1 MLISVTCSSSKKH
14 QQTHTNSYCLH
25 WHPLVCW
32 CLTLQHTPRQSDW
45 RRASVQEG
53 ADYLLVSFIP
63 GNLGPSEEE
72 EDGAHLRRNAP
83 LTVEEQLAGCI
94 FSWRRIH

>member
-1 MLISVTCSSSKKH
+1 M
-14 QQTHTNSYCLH
+14 
-25 WHPLVCW
+25 
-32 CLTLQHTPRQSDW
+32 QH
-45 RRASVQEG
+45 EG

-63 GNLGPSEEE
+63 GNLGSSEEEEEEE
-72 EDGAHLRRNAP
+72 EDGAHLSRNAP

>member
-1 MLISVTCSSSKKH
+1 MPPH
-14 QQTHTNSYCLH
+14 THIRACV
-25 WHPLVCW
+25 LVP
-32 CLTLQHTPRQSDW
+32 HTPEHTRQSYW

-72 EDGAHLRRNAP
+72 EEEEDGAHLSQNAP

-94 FSWRRIH
+94 FSWWHIH